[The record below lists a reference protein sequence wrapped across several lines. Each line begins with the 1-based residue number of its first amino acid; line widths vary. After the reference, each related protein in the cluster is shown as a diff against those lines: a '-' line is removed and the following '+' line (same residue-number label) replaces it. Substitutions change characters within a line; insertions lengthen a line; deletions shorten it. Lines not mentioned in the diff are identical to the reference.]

1 MSSRHR
7 SSGTSAIQQN
17 NNYIPQISS
26 IGGFPPLSSIRLPD
40 FLPRRLLQPS
50 ETSCGDVGR
59 TNVLESESDDEVSS
73 STSEETTTVRATTS
87 RSSTVTSLWPSFSP
101 PRIAPTALPSLPS
114 FQTPSLPALSS
125 ITFQTPSLPALSSIT
140 FQTPSLS
147 ALSSITF
154 SAPSFSFPR
163 HLANYIF
170 ANLEQFDGD
179 DFSNDSDDGDASDT
193 RTVRSDDGAISQFG
207 GDEMQGGEDL
217 IDSTPRRARTSG
229 RRRHRR
235 RNGQAGHHSSRRHA
249 EERDEAVAMAEAV
262 DMAQSAEILSE
273 ERQHELRQRIYAIQN
288 MGISEKEL
296 AIRMHELMTED
307 YYKLRRQE
315 SDDEDANDQE
325 NYENEANGLTITDK
339 TVTWFD
345 EANEIRGCAHYQRG
359 VKLQCSVC
367 DQWHTCRFCHDDVE
381 DHQLIRSETKNMLC
395 TYCFQP
401 QSAAQDCRGCGRRVA
416 KYFCEKCKLWDDDPD
431 KSIYHCNDCGI
442 CRIGEGL
449 GKDFFHCKTCNVCM
463 SVCLENSHRCIEHST
478 ECNCPICGEYM
489 FTSTMTVVFMSCGHS
504 IHQKCYYEHTKNS
517 YKCPT
522 CARSIINM
530 EAQFR
535 LLDREIERQKLPEPY
550 CNWRSV
556 ITCNDCSGKS
566 SVPFHFLGLKCDFC
580 RSYNTAQVKLIKPEE
595 GANSEDGEFDEISA
609 GMQRYA
615 SENPDDELDDVR
627 SDDEEV
633 RSEVTEVLGEVED
646 IHSIFFLSPRLQDT
660 LVSPM
665 PQETDSD
672 NAYLAQ

>member
-1 MSSRHR
+1 MGSPNRTSRN
-7 SSGTSAIQQN
+7 SAIQQ
-17 NNYIPQISS
+17 NNYIPQISN

-40 FLPRRLLQPS
+40 FLPRRFLQPFD
-50 ETSCGDVGR
+50 TYCADIDQ
-59 TNVLESESDDEVSS
+59 TNVLESESDDDVSS
-73 STSEETTTVRATTS
+73 SADVVASTDRANVARLS
-87 RSSTVTSLWPSFSP
+87 FGTSLWPSLSP
-101 PRIAPTALPSLPS
+101 PRIAPAALPSLPS
-114 FQTPSLPALSS
+114 FPAPSLPALSS
-125 ITFQTPSLPALSSIT
+125 ITFSPPSFSS
-140 FQTPSLS
+140 
-147 ALSSITF
+147 F

-170 ANLEQFDGD
+170 ANLDLSD
-179 DFSNDSDDGDASDT
+179 DDDDSNDSDNG
-193 RTVRSDDGAISQFG
+193 RPVESDDGAISHIR
-207 GDEMQGGEDL
+207 GGEQLMDN
-217 IDSTPRRARTSG
+217 SSSRT
-229 RRRHRR
+229 RTRTHRRHRR
-235 RNGQAGHHSSRRHA
+235 RNGPASDQRLWRRAGER
-249 EERDEAVAMAEAV
+249 EEVAATADAV
-262 DMAQSAEILSE
+262 DMAKSAEMLSE
-273 ERQHELRQRIYAIQN
+273 ERQHQLRQRIYEIRN
-288 MGISEKEL
+288 MDLSEKEQ
-296 AIRMHELMTED
+296 AIKMHELMTED
-307 YYKLRRQE
+307 YYKLRQRQE
-315 SDDEDANDQE
+315 SDEEDANDHDD
-325 NYENEANGLTITDK
+325 YDNEAIGLTSTDM

-345 EANEIRGCAHYQRG
+345 EASEIRGCAHYQRS
-359 VKLQCSVC
+359 VKLQCSIC
-367 DQWHTCRFCHDDVE
+367 EQWYTCRFCHDEIE

-395 TYCFQP
+395 TYCFLPQP
-401 QSAAQDCRGCGRRVA
+401 AAQDCRGCGRRVA

-535 LLDREIERQKLPEPY
+535 LLDREIERQILPEPY
-550 CNWRSV
+550 CSWRSV

-566 SVPFHFLGLKCDFC
+566 NVPFHFLGLKCDFC

-595 GANSEDGEFDEISA
+595 RVNWEDGEFDEGDM
-609 GMQRYA
+609 GMLPA
-615 SENPDDELDDVR
+615 EAENLDDDLQGVHA
-627 SDDEEV
+627 DEDEEEEV

-646 IHSIFFLSPRLQDT
+646 IHSIFLLPPRLNDA
-660 LVSPM
+660 LAVVPEEYDIDNM
-665 PQETDSD
+665 PAE
-672 NAYLAQ
+672 N